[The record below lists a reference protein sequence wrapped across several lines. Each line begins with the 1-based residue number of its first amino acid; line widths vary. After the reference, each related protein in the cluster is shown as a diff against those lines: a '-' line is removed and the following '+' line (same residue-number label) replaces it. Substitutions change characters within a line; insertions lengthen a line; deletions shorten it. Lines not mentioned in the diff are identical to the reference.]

1 MADNQDNK
9 SKRELF
15 AERLKNKY
23 PDREFADDEVLFGQI
38 YDDYDEYDKEL
49 KGHRDNE
56 KRLTDLFARDPR
68 NARFL
73 TDMARGID
81 PWIAMVERLGIDG
94 ITDIINDPERKE
106 ALAEANKRHVEQLAK
121 SEELEKEYEKNL
133 AESFNLFEQL
143 QSERSLSD
151 EDIDNAVDLIMK
163 IANEAILGKFSRE
176 SLEMAL
182 KANSHDADVAAAS
195 AEAEIRGRNSRIEE
209 KLRKPQKSDGTPS
222 LAGANNAPRP
232 KHSGSIF
239 DLANQAR

>member
-151 EDIDNAVDLIMK
+151 EDIDNAVDLIMR
-163 IANEAILGKFSRE
+163 IANEAILGKFSHE

-182 KANSHDADVAAAS
+182 KANRHDADVAAAS